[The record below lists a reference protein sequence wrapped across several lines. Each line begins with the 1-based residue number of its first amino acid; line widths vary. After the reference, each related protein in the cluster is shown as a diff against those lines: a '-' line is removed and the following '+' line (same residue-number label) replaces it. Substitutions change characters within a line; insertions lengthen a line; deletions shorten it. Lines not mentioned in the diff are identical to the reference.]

1 MKKKLSIILSGTL
14 VLGGLLAGCG
24 DKAEPAQTEKPAAEA
39 PATETPAAET
49 PATEVKAGEY
59 KDGVYFAQGEMN
71 ADSGWQYNVT
81 LQVEGGKIT
90 NANWNGSN
98 IKAGPDKKTLSESG
112 KYGMK
117 EKGGAQAEWHE
128 QAVKTEQFLVEKQ
141 DLAAIT
147 YNDEGNTDAISG
159 VSIHVNDFVEIAQKA
174 LEAGP
179 TEAGAYKDGGYHAE
193 GEMDAKSGWKSTVDV
208 TVANGK
214 VIAAYFSGV
223 NDKGE
228 DKQDFSKEGKY
239 GMKEKG
245 GAQAEWHEQV
255 QKAEQFYLENQGV
268 GSITFNDEGKTDALS
283 GVSIGVQ
290 EYFQLAEK
298 ALEGAK

>member
-14 VLGGLLAGCG
+14 ILGGLLAGCG
-24 DKAEPAQTEKPAAEA
+24 GEKAEEPAK
-39 PATETPAAET
+39 TETPAAET
-49 PATEVKAGEY
+49 PAKTPATEAKAGEY
-59 KDGVYFAQGEMN
+59 TDGIYFAQGEMN
-71 ADSGWQYNVT
+71 PDSGWQYNVT
-81 LQVEGGKIT
+81 LKVEGGKIT
-90 NANWNGSN
+90 DANWNGSN

-112 KYGMK
+112 AYGMK

-128 QAVKTEQFLVEKQ
+128 QAEKAEQFLIEKQ

-147 YNDEGNTDAISG
+147 YNDEGKTDAISG
-159 VSIHVNDFVEIAQKA
+159 VSIHVNDFVDIAQKA
-174 LEAGP
+174 LQAGP
-179 TEAGAYKDGGYHAE
+179 TEAGPYKDGGYHAE
-193 GEMDAKSGWKSTVDV
+193 GEVDANSGWKSTVDL

-255 QKAEQFYLENQGV
+255 LKAQQFYLENQGV
-268 GSITFNDEGKTDALS
+268 GSLSFNAEGKTDALS
-283 GVSIGVQ
+283 GVSVSVQ